1 MTRVATLAMGSE
13 IPDDGLGELGALHFL
28 RALHLAGEVIRDDLL
43 RDRLLHGVAEGLPR
57 LLPSEVLEH
66 HHAREDLRGRV
77 RLVHP
82 RVLRRG
88 PVDRLEHRM
97 AFPDVPAGSDTEP
110 A

>member
-1 MTRVATLAMGSE
+1 MTRVASLAMGSE

-43 RDRLLHGVAEGLPR
+43 GDRLLHGVAEGLPR

-77 RLVHP
+77 RLAYPGV
-82 RVLRRG
+82 VRRG
-88 PVDRLEHRM
+88 PVDTREPRLG
-97 AFPDVPAGSDTEP
+97 VPVVPSR
-110 A
+110 